1 MARRKL
7 IFFAGKD
14 PATDATRVWTAYH
27 FGLVAHQAGLEAEV
41 RLAADAV
48 KALRDDGLPA
58 GNEGDRVRDKM
69 SEALRAGLFVS
80 G

>member
-14 PATDATRVWTAYH
+14 PATDSTRVWTAYH

-48 KALRDDGLPA
+48 KALRDDGLP
-58 GNEGDRVRDKM
+58 EGAEGERVRDKM
-69 SEALRAGLFVS
+69 TEALRAGLFVS

>member
-7 IFFAGKD
+7 IFFTGKD
-14 PATDATRVWTAYH
+14 PASDSTRVWTAYH
-27 FGLVAHQAGLEAEV
+27 FGLTAHNAGLDAEV

-48 KALRDDGLPA
+48 KALREDGLPD
-58 GNEGDRVRDKM
+58 GDERERVRDKM